1 MIARGMALALLLAAA
16 PASAL
21 LLAAAPA
28 SAQRAAEAFDAGRFA
43 EAAAAGRA
51 EGTTDALILAGRAAA
66 TQAAWQTPD
75 KAKARALLLQ
85 AEADFAAVLKR
96 EPANLDALLQQG
108 IAVGYRAKLENSP
121 GLARQARRM
130 FEAVLVKRPGDALAL
145 GAMGGWHGEAV
156 ATLGKFIAGTA
167 LGAKEAQS
175 LRFFEKAIAAPGAD
189 PAVPIFYASTLLAL
203 SDRNAPKARV
213 LLARAL
219 KAKPSDGFEALVQ
232 RNARAIL
239 AALDKGD
246 VAAARATAKRL
257 SPLGTAV

>member
-1 MIARGMALALLLAAA
+1 MIRTFAILLLLASA
-16 PASAL
+16 PADAKL
-21 LLAAAPA
+21 
-28 SAQRAAEAFDAGRFA
+28 AAEAFGAGRFA
-43 EAAAAGRA
+43 DAATAGRA
-51 EGTTDALILAGRAAA
+51 EGTTEALILAGRAAA

-85 AEADFAAVLKR
+85 AEADFAAALKR
-96 EPANLDALLQQG
+96 EPGNLDAQLQQG

-121 GLARQARRM
+121 GLAKQARKS
-130 FEAVLVKRPGDALAL
+130 FEAVLAKRPGDALAL
-145 GAMGGWHGEAV
+145 GAMGGWHGESV

-167 LGAKEAQS
+167 LGAKEAES
-175 LRFFEKAIAAPGAD
+175 LRFFDKAVAAPGAD
-189 PAVPIFYASTLLAL
+189 PAVPVFYASTLLAL
-203 SDRNAPKARV
+203 SEKNAAKARG

-239 AALDKGD
+239 AALEKGD

-257 SPLGTAV
+257 SPLGSAA